1 MDVGDAPS
9 CCGRSPPYALGVL
22 TTIFVAGVA
31 ALLGAVLGFVI
42 RGHEFR
48 REQRLR
54 EYSGFS
60 AAFLEAVQA
69 GVALAS
75 LHTGDAG
82 QVPSGMKDRHAEMWA
97 RWAEA
102 QRSFEAATAR
112 LRLVATP
119 DVRHGSETMEDF
131 VTDNVRNAPPF
142 ANVGDPDALGY
153 AAKVG
158 PAKVDSE
165 GLRLAR
171 EFADLGSHDII
182 GTLWDRF
189 RRESE

>member
-1 MDVGDAPS
+1 M
-9 CCGRSPPYALGVL
+9 L
-22 TTIFVAGVA
+22 TTIFIAGVA
-31 ALLGAVLGFVI
+31 ALLGVVLGFVI

-54 EYSGFS
+54 DYSAFS
-60 AAFLEAVQA
+60 AAFLETVQA

-75 LHTGDAG
+75 LDIVDTE
-82 QVPSGMKDRHAEMWA
+82 QVPAEMKDRHAEMWV
-97 RWAEA
+97 RWAES

-131 VTDNVRNAPPF
+131 VTNNVRNVPPF
-142 ANVGDPDALGY
+142 ANTGNTDAWGY

-158 PAKVDSE
+158 PEKVDSE
-165 GLRLAR
+165 GIRLAH
-171 EFADLGSHDII
+171 EFADLASHDII
-182 GTLWDRF
+182 GNIWDRF

>member
-1 MDVGDAPS
+1 M
-9 CCGRSPPYALGVL
+9 
-22 TTIFVAGVA
+22 IFVAGVA
-31 ALLGAVLGFVI
+31 ALLGVVLGFVI

-54 EYSGFS
+54 DYSAFA
-60 AAFLEAVQA
+60 AAFLETVQA

-75 LHTGDAG
+75 LDTVDAE
-82 QVPSGMKDRHAEMWA
+82 QVPAEVKDRHAGMWA
-97 RWAEA
+97 RWAES

-131 VTDNVRNAPPF
+131 VTTNVRNVPPF
-142 ANVGDPDALGY
+142 ANADNTEAWGY

-158 PAKVDSE
+158 PGKVDSE
-165 GLRLAR
+165 GIRLAR
-171 EFADLGSHDII
+171 EFADLASHDII
-182 GTLWDRF
+182 GNVWDRF
-189 RRESE
+189 RKESE